1 MNIKPENLKML
12 FILSP
17 IPVLWALLAHFG
29 TLDRLKNS
37 MMDAR
42 FKFRGELELESEQ
55 IPSLPDG
62 NTSKP
67 KVVYVDFD
75 QRALSSPE
83 AGERP
88 WDRKFFAKAASYLLD
103 ERVGTRAVGYD
114 FIFSNKSMSKMVPE
128 ENIYESENKIG
139 DLIRKYP
146 DQVVL
151 GANYTAVSFE
161 FQGERISSA
170 APLIYQPGYKPEM
183 ARNYPEAPTYPMLFY
198 KDGLPQ
204 GRLGIL
210 AAEMERSKGA
220 IPRWAPMFFPYEGD
234 AHAKK
239 QLVGLQ
245 FAQPIKW
252 KKIQAEEA
260 FQSAKSEIDSLRKES
275 QSLKSKVSELKDSLQ
290 ELNQAKP
297 PSNYLEHLKKIASAR
312 KLVEEKDAA
321 VKQLLAAIQAN
332 PATAPALQKGVQ
344 TNVAAKSVAEKKLSD
359 LKVTIS
365 GELETKLRQAEQAL
379 ERLEATAKANAA
391 LAATLQP
398 AIDTNKKTVEE
409 TQKALTVLNAELEN
423 AGLLTRISTLQ
434 AEAAKAEAALKQLQ
448 AAAKANPAAAA
459 AFQQGIDNNQKSVD
473 DAQKKIAEVH
483 EKIGENELLVDFS
496 KRLEERNKSFEK
508 ESGEWQAKITKAE
521 ESLAAMEAQ
530 AQATQKLLLGAEK
543 DFKAAILRKN
553 SIQSTGYD
561 RSGIAFEK
569 TEDGKFW
576 LLKSKDG
583 ETLNEI
589 PADYGDSQIYHFA
602 VSLVLAAYGLDG
614 SHVEIDDKKIII
626 KDVGDEIVVE
636 APLTDKQL
644 LEVNWFSGWRE
655 DVYDIVARESLG
667 RYRDN
672 KDFHGFFHATEDA
685 LTGAVNRVLGK
696 EVEAKS
702 NLEEELAII
711 KLPDDLRTKANDLL
725 AKIKKHD
732 GTEELDDWYDTA
744 MAVLGEMA
752 RQSIPPFITCHYN
765 PRCSIIDIF
774 NYGDFY
780 FDEAAREAAANYEAN
795 VAKIDAAVA
804 GLMKQVEENPE
815 LEAQA
820 EPLLEK
826 AKEDRASL
834 DEIKEDYDRAE
845 QFFSHFKNAIVLIGP
860 VDPTFQ
866 DLAPTPFDSAP
877 VPKVGV
883 HGNLVKTILSGQ
895 YIKRLGQNWEMA
907 GIFGLGMLM
916 ILTGFYNGPFSIVL
930 KPALGIVV
938 TGLYVFAGLYVFK
951 TSNLV
956 LPVAAPALSALS
968 TNLVGL
974 VIMVVLEQKAKGR
987 IKGMFGSYVSSDL
1000 VEQMVESG
1008 EEPSLGGEEQQI
1020 TAYFSDVQSFSAFS
1034 ELLSPTGLVDL
1045 MNEYLT
1051 AMTNILQEERGTLDK
1066 YIGDAIVA
1074 MYGAPI
1080 PMSDHAYQGVKTAVR
1095 MQMEQVE
1102 LRKKWKAEG
1111 DKWPDIVSKMQTR
1124 IGLNTGTATVGNMGA
1139 LDRFNYTM
1147 MGDMV
1152 NLAARSE
1159 SGAKAYGAYIMIT
1172 EDTKRAAEKQG
1183 SGIAYRYL
1191 DKIVVKG
1198 RTQPVEMYEVTGFND
1213 VIGQE
1218 ALDCLD
1224 LFQQGID
1231 NYLKQEWDKAEALFE
1246 RAKELEPNKPGVT
1259 PGVKDNPSM
1268 ILIDRVRAM
1277 RDNPPGDDWDGVYIM
1292 TSK

>member
-1 MNIKPENLKML
+1 MKMKSENRKML
-12 FILSP
+12 FILAP

-29 TLDRLKNS
+29 TLDRLKNT
-37 MMDAR
+37 MMDWR
-42 FKFRGELELESEQ
+42 FKFRGEIQLETD
-55 IPSLPDG
+55 SLPALPGGDS
-62 NTSKP
+62 SKP

-88 WDRKFFAKAASYLLD
+88 WDRKFFAKAATYLLD
-103 ERVGTRAVGYD
+103 ERVGARCVGYD

-128 ENIYESENKIG
+128 ENIYDSESKIG
-139 DLIRKYP
+139 ELIRNHPEK
-146 DQVVL
+146 VVL

-170 APLIYQPGYKPEM
+170 APLVYQPGYKPEM

-198 KDGLPQ
+198 KDGAPQ

-220 IPRWAPMFFPYEGD
+220 IPRWAPMHFPYAGD

-245 FAQPIKW
+245 FAHPIEA
-252 KKIQAEEA
+252 KKKQAEESYEA
-260 FQSAKSEIDSLRKES
+260 AKAEVGLLREES
-275 QSLKSKVSELKDSLQ
+275 QLLAAKVAELKASLQ
-290 ELNQAKP
+290 ELGQSKP
-297 PSNYLEHLKKIASAR
+297 PTNYLEHLQAVAQAQKT
-312 KLVEEKDAA
+312 VEEKDAII
-321 VKQLLAAIQAN
+321 KQLQAAKQAS
-332 PATAPALQKGVQ
+332 PANEQALQKAEQ
-344 TNVAAKSVAEKKLSD
+344 TNVAAKAAAQKELDALRAAVA
-359 LKVTIS
+359 
-365 GELETKLRQAEQAL
+365 GELDNKLKQAQQAL
-379 ERLEATAKANAA
+379 QRLEATAKANAA
-391 LAATLQP
+391 LAATFQP
-398 AIDTNKKTVEE
+398 AIDTNKKTVKE
-409 TQKALTVLNAELEN
+409 TGQALGLLNAELDN
-423 AGLLTRISTLQ
+423 AALLTSIEALE

-448 AAAKANPAAAA
+448 AAAKAKPAAAA
-459 AFQQGIDNNQKSVD
+459 AFQQGIDNNQKTVD
-473 DAQKKIAEVH
+473 AAQKKIEEAQKQIEENAQLANFH
-483 EKIGENELLVDFS
+483 E
-496 KRLEERNKSFEK
+496 RLDARNKAFADEAAK
-508 ESGEWQAKITKAE
+508 WQAKVTE
-521 ESLAAMEAQ
+521 GTETLAAVEAQ
-530 AQATQKLLLGAEK
+530 ADTAQELFLGAEK
-543 DFKAAILRKN
+543 DFEAAALRRN
-553 SIQSTGYD
+553 SIQSAAYD
-561 RSGIAFEK
+561 RSGITFEK
-569 TEDGKFW
+569 TEDGKLW
-576 LLKSKDG
+576 LLKTKDG
-583 ETLNEI
+583 ESLHEV
-589 PADYGDSQIYHFA
+589 PADYGDSHIYHFA
-602 VSLVLAAYGLDG
+602 VSLILAAYGLDG
-614 SHVEIDDKKIII
+614 SHVEITDKHLLVKGRDGENI
-626 KDVGDEIVVE
+626 VE
-636 APLTDKQL
+636 APLADEQL
-644 LEVNWFSGWRE
+644 LEVNWFSRWRE
-655 DVYDIVARESLG
+655 DLPDIVARESLG
-667 RYRDN
+667 KHRDN
-672 KDFHGFFHATEDA
+672 KDFHGFFHAAEDA
-685 LTGAVNRVLGK
+685 LAGAVNRALGK
-696 EVEAKS
+696 DVHAKS
-702 NLEEELAII
+702 DLAADLAKVNLS
-711 KLPDDLRTKANDLL
+711 DDMRAKANGLL
-725 AKIKKHD
+725 AKIEKHD
-732 GTEELDDWYDTA
+732 GSEELDDWYDTT
-744 MAVLGEMA
+744 MEVLGEMA
-752 RQSIPPFITCHYN
+752 RQSIPPFITSKYN

-780 FDEAAREAAANYEAN
+780 FDEGTSEMVANY
-795 VAKIDAAVA
+795 DAVVED
-804 GLMKQVEENPE
+804 LMKQVEANPE
-815 LEAQA
+815 LKGQVDPLLAQA
-820 EPLLEK
+820 AATKENFEK
-826 AKEDRASL
+826 AA
-834 DEIKEDYDRAE
+834 
-845 QFFSHFKNAIVLIGP
+845 QFFAHFKDAIVLVGP

-866 DLAPTPFDSAP
+866 DLAPTPFDSTP

-883 HGNLVKTILSGQ
+883 HGNLVKTLLTDQ

-907 GIFGLGMLM
+907 GIFGLGLLM
-916 ILTGFYNGPFSIVL
+916 IFTGFYNGPFSTVL

-951 TSNLV
+951 TANLV

-974 VIMVVLEQKAKGR
+974 VIMVVIEQKAKGR

-1095 MQMEQVE
+1095 MQMEQIE
-1102 LRKKWKAEG
+1102 LRAKWKAEG

-1172 EDTKRAAEKQG
+1172 EDTKRAAEEQG
-1183 SGIAYRYL
+1183 TGIAYRYL

>member
-1 MNIKPENLKML
+1 ML
-12 FILSP
+12 FILMP
-17 IPVLWALLAHFG
+17 IPVVWALLAHFG
-29 TLDRLKNS
+29 KLDGLKNS

-42 FKFRGELELESEQ
+42 FNFRGELQLEYEQ
-55 IPSLPDG
+55 IPSLPDS
-62 NTSKP
+62 NSSKP

-75 QRALSSPE
+75 QRALSSPK

-88 WDRKFFAKAASYLLD
+88 WDRQFFAKAASYLLD

-114 FIFSNKSMSKMVPE
+114 FIFSNNSMSKMVPE
-128 ENIYESENKIG
+128 ELIYQSENKIG

-170 APLIYQPGYKPEM
+170 ALLIYQSGYKPEM

-260 FQSAKSEIDSLRKES
+260 FQSAKSEVDSLRKES
-275 QSLKSKVSELKDSLQ
+275 QSIKSKVSELKDNLQ

-297 PSNYLEHLKKIASAR
+297 KLPSNFLELLKKIASAR
-312 KLVEEKDAA
+312 KLVEEKDAS

-332 PATAPALQKGVQ
+332 PASTPAHQKEFQ
-344 TNVAAKSVAEKKLSD
+344 TNVAAKSVAEKELND
-359 LKVTIS
+359 LKATIS

-379 ERLEATAKANAA
+379 ERLEATAKANAT
-391 LAATLQP
+391 AAARLKP
-398 AIDTNKKTVEE
+398 AIDKNKQTVEE
-409 TQKALTVLNAELEN
+409 AQEALTVLNAELEN
-423 AGLLTRISTLQ
+423 AGLLTSISTLQ
-434 AEAAKAEAALKQLQ
+434 AQAAKAETALKKLQ
-448 AAAKANPAAAA
+448 AADKANPTA
-459 AFQQGIDNNQKSVD
+459 AFKDNIDNYKRYVN
-473 DAQKKIAEVH
+473 AAH
-483 EKIGENELLVDFS
+483 EKIFKVQKQIEDNELLADFTM
-496 KRLEERNKSFEK
+496 RLEERNKLL
-508 ESGEWQAKITKAE
+508 AKKSAKWETQMTEAQ
-521 ESLAAMEAQ
+521 ESLAAMEVQ
-530 AQATQKLLLGAEK
+530 AEDTQKLLLDAVE
-543 DFKAAILRKN
+543 DFNVTSMLLN
-553 SIQSTGYD
+553 SIQASPFD
-561 RSGIAFEK
+561 RSEIKFEK
-569 TEDGKFW
+569 TEDGKLW
-576 LLKSKDG
+576 LLKSRDG
-583 ETLNEI
+583 ETLNEV
-589 PADYGDSQIYHFA
+589 PADCGDNRIYHFA
-602 VSLVLAAYGLDG
+602 VSLILAAYGLDG

-626 KDVGDEIVVE
+626 TDDGGEIIVD

-667 RYRDN
+667 RCRDN
-672 KDFHGFFHATEDA
+672 KDFHGFFHAAEDA

-711 KLPDDLRTKANDLL
+711 KLPNDLRTKANDLL

-744 MAVLGEMA
+744 MAVLGELA

-780 FDEAAREAAANYEAN
+780 FDEAIREAAANYEAN

-804 GLMKQVEENPE
+804 SLMKFVEKSPE
-815 LEAQA
+815 LEAKA
-820 EPLLEK
+820 GPLIKK
-826 AKEDRASL
+826 AKEDKASL
-834 DEIKEDYDRAE
+834 SAIKEDYDRAE

-883 HGNLVKTILSGQ
+883 HGNLVKTMLSGQ

-907 GIFGLGMLM
+907 GIFGFGMLM
-916 ILTGFYNGPFSIVL
+916 ILTGFYNGPYSLVL
-930 KPALGIVV
+930 KPALGIMLTGVYIFV
-938 TGLYVFAGLYVFK
+938 GLYVFQ

-956 LPVAAPALSALS
+956 IPIAAPALSALS
-968 TNLVGL
+968 TNFFSLIAI
-974 VIMVVLEQKAKGR
+974 VIIEFKAKAR
-987 IKGMFGSYVSSDL
+987 IKDIFGSYVSPEL
-1000 VEQMVESG
+1000 VEEMVESG
-1008 EEPSLGGEEQQI
+1008 KEPSLGGEEQQI
-1020 TAYFSDVQSFSAFS
+1020 TAYFSDVQSFSTFS
-1034 ELLSPTGLVDL
+1034 ELLSPTSLVDL

-1051 AMTNILQEERGTLDK
+1051 AMTNILHEERGTLDK

-1095 MQMEQVE
+1095 MQIEQAE

-1111 DKWPDIVSKMQTR
+1111 DKWPEIVSNMQTR
-1124 IGLNTGTATVGNMGA
+1124 IGLNSGTATVGNMGA
-1139 LDRFNYTM
+1139 LNRFNYTM

-1159 SGAKAYGAYIMIT
+1159 SGAKAYGAYTMIT
-1172 EDTKRAAEKQG
+1172 EDTKRAAEEQG

-1198 RTQPVEMYEVTGFND
+1198 RTRPVEIYEVVGFND
-1213 VIGQE
+1213 LIGQE
-1218 ALDCLD
+1218 ALDCLE

-1246 RAKELEPNKPGVT
+1246 RAKKLEPNKPGIT

-1277 RDNPPGDDWDGVYIM
+1277 RDNPPREDWDGVYIM
-1292 TSK
+1292 KSK